1 METYVVCIHDR
12 EVWRRRWRLWF
23 SLFIAS
29 HESGQQQLEI
39 QQTRANKHAYPSL
52 IVLDGSY
59 RWGSVDSICH
69 GKCYVHLWVI
79 RLVCHYTIR
88 DRMQMSWLKYSYSMR
103 FLFVSAIIIP
113 SSCFFF
119 FSSYLFIPRKCCKSR
134 KKKKVIWFYRI
145 VFRIKNAMRIV
156 QLYITKTT
164 FPWVISFFFFVF
176 LTCKIELM

>member
-12 EVWRRRWRLWF
+12 EVWRWRWRLWF

-119 FSSYLFIPRKCCKSR
+119 FFPRIFSYLGNVVNPER
-134 KKKKVIWFYRI
+134 KKSHLILPHSFPHKKCYAHCAI
-145 VFRIKNAMRIV
+145 VHYKDHV
-156 QLYITKTT
+156 SL
-164 FPWVISFFFFVF
+164 SH
-176 LTCKIELM
+176 